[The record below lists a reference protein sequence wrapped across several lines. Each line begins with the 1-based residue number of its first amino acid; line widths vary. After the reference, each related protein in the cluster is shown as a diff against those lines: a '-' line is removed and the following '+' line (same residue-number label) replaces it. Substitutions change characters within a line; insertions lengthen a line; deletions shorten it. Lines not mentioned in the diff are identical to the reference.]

1 MRGGCQQP
9 SLVLCSLKVF
19 FLDFWCLLCVLSLS
33 CFVYCPIYLPL
44 PLSRSFSPSSLLV
57 FLAFSLYVSAS
68 FLSPFF
74 FPPSPPFHYHY
85 HSRYHNCS
93 NVLHQQSFQT
103 LVGRYERAN
112 GRVRD
117 LVASAEVANAKLAA
131 MQIRMDY
138 FEEKTDTE
146 LARVDAE
153 LARVAA
159 APTNG
164 VVETQYLYN
173 LNM

>member
-1 MRGGCQQP
+1 MTVFP
-9 SLVLCSLKVF
+9 LC
-19 FLDFWCLLCVLSLS
+19 
-33 CFVYCPIYLPL
+33 
-44 PLSRSFSPSSLLV
+44 FS
-57 FLAFSLYVSAS
+57 S
-68 FLSPFF
+68 FLSPLF
-74 FPPSPPFHYHY
+74 FPLSPPFHYHY
-85 HSRYHNCS
+85 HSRHLNCS

-103 LVGRYERAN
+103 LVERYERAN

-138 FEEKTDTE
+138 FEEKTDAE
-146 LARVDAE
+146 LARVDTE

-164 VVETQYLYN
+164 VVETQCLYN

>member
-1 MRGGCQQP
+1 M
-9 SLVLCSLKVF
+9 
-19 FLDFWCLLCVLSLS
+19 
-33 CFVYCPIYLPL
+33 
-44 PLSRSFSPSSLLV
+44 
-57 FLAFSLYVSAS
+57 
-68 FLSPFF
+68 
-74 FPPSPPFHYHY
+74 
-85 HSRYHNCS
+85 
-93 NVLHQQSFQT
+93 LHQQSFQL
-103 LVGRYERAN
+103 LVERYERVN

-159 APTNG
+159 DPTNG